1 MSDSQILLHEIATKM
16 TCNCKLFT
24 PYPRK
29 PNSCITFLITCHEL
43 VKLTLAKWSTE
54 CWWWDA
60 TQQKMT
66 ITWTEI
72 RDVYYSQVL
81 EEVPGTGEVKAECRQ
96 IERQNLGNMFLL
108 GSMGGVLWGS
118 LVSPTGVLAKG
129 AEGKV
134 LRMRGRED
142 DHKNCWA
149 RHTGTDLNFGIL
161 KTAI

>member
-16 TCNCKLFT
+16 TCKCKLFT

-66 ITWTEI
+66 ITWTET

-96 IERQNLGNMFLL
+96 IERETKLGEHVFIRVHGWSALRFPSKPN
-108 GSMGGVLWGS
+108 GGL
-118 LVSPTGVLAKG
+118 
-129 AEGKV
+129 
-134 LRMRGRED
+134 
-142 DHKNCWA
+142 
-149 RHTGTDLNFGIL
+149 I
-161 KTAI
+161 